1 MSNNRIKFLLNSTIK
16 EIDFNT
22 SSFRPS
28 TTVLNY
34 LRSFSETKGVKEGC
48 AEGDCGACTIVIGEL
63 TENNSIRY
71 YSVDSCLL
79 FLASIHGK
87 QIITIEGLERKL
99 DNETLLHPVQQALID
114 HFGSQCGFCTP
125 GIVMSIF
132 ALYKSNAY
140 PNRNDVVQNLSGNL
154 CRCTGYEPI
163 LNAAVEVCSNLQPDH
178 FDANEKNVVKILE
191 EIKRK
196 QASITVSAKSQVY
209 HLPETLQEA
218 LEIKESNPTVKVVNG
233 ATDTAIRQNKFH
245 DYIEEILDLSSV
257 SEVKLLS
264 KQGNGFYIGAG
275 VTIEALKTFAKKS
288 IPTILPMLN
297 VFASHQIRNVATIGG
312 NLATASPIGD
322 LIPLLMAHN
331 ARVELVSSSGSRWV
345 DVQDFIT
352 GYRKNC
358 LKSNE
363 LIKSIFIPKVS
374 ENITI
379 KSEKVSTRHQLDIS
393 TVSLSARIEFEVD
406 AVKSIILAFGGM
418 AEVPKRALKTE
429 AFLHGKTLNRNI
441 IEKAME
447 KIGDDFTPISD
458 ARASAEYRLV
468 AAKNLLLKLV
478 CE

>member
-1 MSNNRIKFLLNSTIK
+1 MSNNRIKFILNNTVK
-16 EIDFNT
+16 EVDFNT
-22 SSFRPS
+22 SNFRPS

-34 LRSFSETKGVKEGC
+34 LRSFTETKGVKEGC

-99 DNETLLHPVQQALID
+99 NNATVLHPVQQAMID

-163 LNAAVEVCSNLQPDH
+163 LNAALEVCSNLQPDH
-178 FDANEKNVVKILE
+178 FDANEKSVVKTLE

-196 QASITVSAKSQVY
+196 QASVTVTVKSQTY
-209 HLPETLQEA
+209 YLPETLLEA
-218 LEIKESNPTVKVVNG
+218 LEIKESNPTVKIING

-245 DYIEEILDLSSV
+245 EYLEEILDISGV
-257 SEVKLLS
+257 AEVKTLS
-264 KQGNGFYIGAG
+264 KQPTGFYIGAG
-275 VTIEALKTFAKKS
+275 VTIETLKVFATKN

-322 LIPLLMAHN
+322 LIPLLMAHC
-331 ARVELVSSSGSRWV
+331 ARVELVSSNGSRWV
-345 DVQDFIT
+345 EVQEFIT

-358 LKSNE
+358 LKGNE
-363 LIKSIFIPKVS
+363 LVKGIFIPKID
-374 ENITI
+374 ENVVI
-379 KSEKVSTRHQLDIS
+379 KSEKISTRHQLDIS
-393 TVSLSARIEFEVD
+393 TVSLCARIEIEMD
-406 AVKSIILAFGGM
+406 AVKSIILAYGGM
-418 AEVPKRALKTE
+418 AEIPKRAHKTE
-429 AFLHGKTLNRNI
+429 AFLHGKTIKRET
-441 IEKAME
+441 IEKAM
-447 KIGDDFTPISD
+447 KFIPDDFAPISD
-458 ARASAEYRLV
+458 ARASLDYRLT
-468 AAKNLLLKLV
+468 AAKNLLLKLL
-478 CE
+478 